1 VSRDLIEN
9 AGIVETIEQPV
20 APPEVGHRTRSPPK
34 SESDSLAFQRSWT
47 LHDHDRQWPRGN
59 GRLAYAQELR
69 PWLQSNKADRNARSV
84 PSPARELCTAHGIE
98 RQEDSYSY
106 PLKIPWLDFIRGR
119 PFWIR

>member
-34 SESDSLAFQRSWT
+34 SESDSLAFQRTGHYMIMIVS
-47 LHDHDRQWPRGN
+47 DREGN

-69 PWLQSNKADRNARSV
+69 PWLAVKQS
-84 PSPARELCTAHGIE
+84 
-98 RQEDSYSY
+98 
-106 PLKIPWLDFIRGR
+106 
-119 PFWIR
+119 